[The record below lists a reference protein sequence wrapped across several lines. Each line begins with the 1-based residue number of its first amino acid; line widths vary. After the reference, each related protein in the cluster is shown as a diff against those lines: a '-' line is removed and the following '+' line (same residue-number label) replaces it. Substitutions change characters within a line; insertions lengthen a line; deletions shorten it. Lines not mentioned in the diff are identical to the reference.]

1 MNEDEMDTQII
12 TDEEF
17 HDRVIKN
24 DKPVVVEFGAD
35 WCGACHILAPV
46 IKRVLIEFDRR
57 IEYCKMDVEENG
69 LISKEYGIRDLP
81 TLLFFKDG
89 EVKDHIIGAMPKKV
103 LRELINNLL
112 I

>member
-1 MNEDEMDTQII
+1 MNEDEKGTQII
-12 TDEEF
+12 SDKEF
-17 HDRVIKN
+17 HDRVLNN

-46 IKRVLIEFDRR
+46 IKQVLIEFDRR

-69 LISKEYGIRDLP
+69 LISKEYGITNLP
-81 TLLFFKDG
+81 TLLFFRNGK
-89 EVKDHIIGAMPKKV
+89 VMDHVIGAMPKKV
-103 LRELINNLL
+103 LTELFNKLL